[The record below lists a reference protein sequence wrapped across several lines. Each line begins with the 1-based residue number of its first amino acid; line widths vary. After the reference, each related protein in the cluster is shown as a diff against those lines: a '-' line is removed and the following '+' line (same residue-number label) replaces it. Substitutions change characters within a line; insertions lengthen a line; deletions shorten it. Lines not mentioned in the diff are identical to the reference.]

1 MTHAIQDWREERSQH
16 LANARTVLVKVGS
29 AVVSGSHGLDGE
41 VLGNLA
47 RQFAL
52 LRNGGDASRRV
63 ILVSS
68 GAVSA
73 GRAVLAER
81 NMPSDAVGLAQ
92 RQAVAAVGQGRL
104 ILAWDEACGRHGM
117 TTAQVL
123 LTRDDLRARS
133 RFLHVRNTFAELL
146 DRGILPVVNEN
157 DTVSVEELR
166 FGDNDCLASLL
177 VNLCNADLFVNM
189 TSASGV
195 LAADPGTSPGAPVM
209 ECIEDVGALDIAGLC
224 GSKTLSGTGGMHSKL
239 MAARRAAQIGVP
251 TLILPGREPDVLST
265 VLAGAAEGGKL
276 PGTWVRPAAHAIPR
290 RKFWMA
296 YQTDPAGVVSVD
308 EGAANALL
316 HKGGSLLPGGVR
328 QVEGNFQQG
337 ALVRIVHEG
346 GNLGV
351 GLSNYTAAQ
360 LRRIMGLKRHQV
372 AAILGD
378 AQYPEVVHRDNMLLD
393 AAI

>member
-1 MTHAIQDWREERSQH
+1 V
-16 LANARTVLVKVGS
+16 RTVLVKVGS
-29 AVVSGSHGLDGE
+29 AVVSGAHGLDE
-41 VLGNLA
+41 AVLENLA
-47 RQFAL
+47 GQFAM
-52 LRNGGDASRRV
+52 LRGAGESRRV

-73 GRAVLAER
+73 GRAILAER
-81 NMPSDAVGLAQ
+81 GMSADVSGLAQ

-104 ILAWDEACGRHGM
+104 ILAWDEACDRHGI

-146 DRGILPVVNEN
+146 ARGILPVVNEN
-157 DTVSVEELR
+157 DTVSVDELR

-177 VNLCNADLFVNM
+177 VNLCNADVFVNM
-189 TSASGV
+189 TSAPGV
-195 LAADPGTSPGAPVM
+195 LAADPSTVPNAQVL
-209 ECIEDVGALDIAGLC
+209 ECVEDVGALDIAGLC

-239 MAARRAAQIGVP
+239 VAARRAAQIGVP
-251 TLILPGREPDVLST
+251 TLIVPGREPNVLRT
-265 VLAGAAEGGKL
+265 VFEGAAGGGQL
-276 PGTWVRPAAHAIPR
+276 PGTWVRPAAHAITR

-296 YQTDPAGVVSVD
+296 YQAEPAGVIDVD
-308 EGAANALL
+308 AGAAEAVL
-316 HKGGSLLPGGVR
+316 HRGGSLLPGGIR

-337 ALVRIVHEG
+337 AIVRIVHEG
-346 GNLGV
+346 CNLGV
-351 GLSNYTAAQ
+351 GLTNYTAAQ

-378 AQYPEVVHRDNMLLD
+378 AQYPEVIHRDNLLLD